1 MIPRAL
7 LAVPLSLVGCQ
18 SPVDLSPGSMRPA
31 PVIEANILRESNTLR
46 GNRPTLV
53 RVPSLDRAARQQAQA
68 MARKRQLSHSAAS
81 GTLRSRT
88 GARGR
93 IGENIARVPDPSA
106 RGSVFVDLW
115 QRSRGHRRNLL
126 DRKFRKT
133 GIGVV
138 RRGGQTYAVQVFAE

>member
-7 LAVPLSLVGCQ
+7 LAAPLLLVGCQ
-18 SPVDLSPGSMRPA
+18 SPVDLSPGPIRSA
-31 PVIEANILRESNTLR
+31 AVIEANILRESNTLR
-46 GNRPTLV
+46 ENRPTLV

-68 MARKRQLSHSAAS
+68 MANKRQLSHSAAP

-88 GARGR
+88 GTPGLV
-93 IGENIARVPDPSA
+93 GENIARIPDPSA

-115 QRSRGHRRNLL
+115 ARSRGHRRNLME
-126 DRKFRKT
+126 RKFCRT

-138 RRGGQTYAVQVFAE
+138 RRGGQTYAAQVFAE